1 MWQLINNTVHAS
13 DFRFP
18 FAEEAAVAN
27 ASSANG
33 AQSIGAPLSGLVA
46 LCLGR
51 TLDKSNQFSN
61 WQQRPLR
68 PEQIQY
74 AALDAFCLIE
84 CYDVLRDRYELTSGR
99 DFVGLV
105 WRLNV
110 SGTGATAGG
119 PKSSGRSGRGRG
131 QRSQQ
136 QQNSY
141 QSNEPSYKQHSAT
154 GGSNQHFARS
164 AAGGRRRC
172 CDGCGD
178 DRLDWWSP
186 VEMQQMCEAEER
198 LRRQSSRRGGRG
210 GHGQRTASSSSSSA
224 ALTACGVPI
233 EWWTVPRQ
241 LDQNSPEGYHVC
253 DVSTDGELFG
263 CPGIYIV
270 SISVLRSRDVE
281 LAERK
286 DGISVL
292 RLFDVSTTPLLYI
305 PTNEPYIKSTPRMC
319 MKYIMSK
326 YIYVYLN

>member
-18 FAEEAAVAN
+18 FAEQAAVAQA
-27 ASSANG
+27 ASSGGA

-74 AALDAFCLIE
+74 AALDAYCLIE
-84 CYDVLRDRYELTSGR
+84 CYDVLRERYEQTSGR

-110 SGTGATAGG
+110 SGTGATAGPAGG
-119 PKSSGRSGRGRG
+119 PNGGGAARKGSGRGGRGRG
-131 QRSQQ
+131 QRLQQ
-136 QQNSY
+136 QQQQQRHNG
-141 QSNEPSYKQHSAT
+141 QSNESSYKRHSAT
-154 GGSNQHFARS
+154 GGSNQHFNFYTTSARK
-164 AAGGRRRC
+164 RC

-186 VEMQQMCEAEER
+186 VEMQQMCENEER
-198 LRRQSSRRGGRG
+198 LRRQSSHRGGRG
-210 GHGQRTASSSSSSA
+210 GLGQRTAAASSSSSA

-241 LDQNSPEGYHVC
+241 LDHNSPDGYHVC
-253 DVSTDGELFG
+253 DVSILLLFG
-263 CPGIYIV
+263 
-270 SISVLRSRDVE
+270 
-281 LAERK
+281 
-286 DGISVL
+286 
-292 RLFDVSTTPLLYI
+292 STV
-305 PTNEPYIKSTPRMC
+305 RRH
-319 MKYIMSK
+319 
-326 YIYVYLN
+326 